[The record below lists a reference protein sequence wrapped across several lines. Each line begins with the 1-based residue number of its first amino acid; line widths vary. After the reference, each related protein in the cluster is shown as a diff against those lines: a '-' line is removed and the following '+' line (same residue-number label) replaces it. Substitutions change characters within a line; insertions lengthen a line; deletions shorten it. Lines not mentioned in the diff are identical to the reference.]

1 MSEGKQINSIFN
13 MAKKNKKKTKNIR
26 DGHLQLVISLSKE
39 IEHECPKPSKF
50 YLADLI

>member
-13 MAKKNKKKTKNIR
+13 MAKKTKKIR